1 MSNLGLAAGPLLEL
15 LLVRGVSLDAEL
27 HFLEPPLPQDHLGD
41 LSVLDVPEEPVER
54 RAVDRLRV
62 LLAHLRW
69 ELLVPLDL
77 NENSHHVNEII
88 VIVDLI
94 RSPYLVV
101 FNKNHDVTF
110 SIPARGAD
118 HLNRENKVMPGR
130 GGLFRKSRTIC
141 GRMSSSRNFS
151 NWPEAPSLESSWSSP
166 RRFWHFTLAAVKGMR
181 K

>member
-1 MSNLGLAAGPLLEL
+1 MSNLGLATGPLLEL

-27 HFLEPPLPQDHLGD
+27 HLLEPPLPQDHLGD

-130 GGLFRKSRTIC
+130 GGLF
-141 GRMSSSRNFS
+141 
-151 NWPEAPSLESSWSSP
+151 
-166 RRFWHFTLAAVKGMR
+166 HFNYVLPFVAG
-181 K
+181 